1 MDTIL
6 RDAWGIVSPLV
17 ILLVSTV
24 GPVLVTWLSAKA
36 IGLMNIKDEEAKLKI
51 EAQLRDARHQSAAN
65 ALRYAMTRIGATA
78 VTDAVLETARTY
90 VEEKNPDALDRLGVD
105 PGNLRDILLSKVP
118 DVLAT
123 LRR

>member
-1 MDTIL
+1 METIL
-6 RDAWGIVSPLV
+6 RDAWGVVSPLV

-24 GPVLVTWLSAKA
+24 GPVLVAWLSARL

-51 EAQLRDARHQSAAN
+51 EAQLRDALHQSAAN
-65 ALRYAMTRIGATA
+65 ALRFAMTRIGAA
-78 VTDAVLETARTY
+78 GVTSEVLDVARTY

>member
-1 MDTIL
+1 METIL
-6 RDAWGIVSPLV
+6 RDAWGVVSPLV

-24 GPVLVTWLSAKA
+24 GPVLVAWLSARL
-36 IGLMNIKDEEAKLKI
+36 IGLMNIKDEEAKMKI
-51 EAQLRDARHQSAAN
+51 EAQLREALHQSAAN
-65 ALRYAMTRIGATA
+65 AIRYA
-78 VTDAVLETARTY
+78 TARMGVGAAADELVKMALPY
-90 VEEKNPDALDRLGVD
+90 VQAKNPETLEKLGVD